1 MKNDVVAVW
10 VWTEQAWS
18 STVLEEWEKCEMQ
31 WMKVRSHGVEPD
43 MVGHGSIDG
52 EVQDMWWV
60 KKTRIREDKGQR
72 AE

>member
-18 STVLEEWEKCEMQ
+18 STVLEEWERCEMQ

-52 EVQDMWWV
+52 EVQDMW
-60 KKTRIREDKGQR
+60 
-72 AE
+72 